1 MKRLKE
7 LRKLRN
13 INQQEL
19 ADQMSVS
26 RSSVAMWE
34 KGTDPGKEML
44 QKLAEYF
51 DVSVDYLLEMS
62 DIPKTET
69 PQLDAEA
76 QEILDMLNQL
86 NEENR
91 TQIFG
96 LVKALASSQKQ

>member
-62 DIPKTET
+62 DTPKTET

-76 QEILDMLNQL
+76 LEIYNTISRLSQENQK
-86 NEENR
+86 R
-91 TQIFG
+91 IFD
-96 LVKALASSQKQ
+96 LAKALQSSQQ